1 MSVNV
6 KATIAIL
13 KKEQGKIA
21 ASRDRL
27 RDLEDD
33 IQGLRQDCD
42 EAVEDLERVIDSL
55 SRLQ

>member
-1 MSVNV
+1 MKPSI
-6 KATIAIL
+6 KTTIKVL
-13 KKEQGKIA
+13 KRERLKVA

-27 RDLEDD
+27 RDIEDD

-42 EAVEDLERVIDSL
+42 EAVDDLERAIDAL

>member
-6 KATIAIL
+6 KTTIKTLERERA
-13 KKEQGKIA
+13 KIA

-27 RDLEDD
+27 RDIEGD

-42 EAVEDLERVIDSL
+42 EAVDDLERAIDAL